1 MDKVYVAIN
10 AVSGQVVAVCELE
23 IKALAFAKAGPNR
36 IVREFEVIEQP
47 NAEGKITR
55 YVPLKLANVIPAYP
69 EDQAEQNLLD
79 NQRSALAKAKAAG
92 MSKAE
97 ILALIAID
105 SEEVK

>member
-1 MDKVYVAIN
+1 MNKVYAAIN
-10 AVSGQVVAVCELE
+10 TASNAVVAACELE
-23 IKALAFAKAGPNR
+23 IKAIAFAKAGTNR
-36 IVREFEVIEQP
+36 VVREFEVIEQP
-47 NAEGKITR
+47 NAEGKMTR
-55 YVPLKLANVIPAYP
+55 YVPLKLLNIIPANP

-92 MSKAE
+92 MTKAE